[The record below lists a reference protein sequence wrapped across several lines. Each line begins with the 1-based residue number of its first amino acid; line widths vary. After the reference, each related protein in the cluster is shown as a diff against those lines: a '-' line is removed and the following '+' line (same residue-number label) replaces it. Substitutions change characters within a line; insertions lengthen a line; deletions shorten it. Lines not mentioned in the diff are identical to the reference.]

1 MKKTIIDIKE
11 ISDSK
16 EVYSQR
22 PNPVIPAFIYSM
34 LALLLAAAV
43 YCCFG
48 KIEIVATASGI
59 VRPNDDVSTVA
70 SLVSGRV
77 TGVFYSDGQI
87 VREGDP
93 LLTIDTAETQISLD
107 SLNNTQAEAQ
117 TQLEM
122 IEKFL
127 GGIENGKNPFS
138 SDSTSD
144 EYPYYVQYKDY
155 ELSLKNSKD
164 KYEYDAEN
172 TEANIEAISAQICE
186 TEQQL
191 SGLKAYKNSVQKG
204 LNQASAYPE
213 YERMYLLYV
222 AKNDALAA
230 DYQAQ
235 RDEIELT
242 SNTETNQYQQ
252 AQYAA
257 LVTDYG
263 YLVSS
268 IEQDASAFPAETS
281 GNCVLLWNDY
291 SSTLEEYKRTYED
304 TVKTYNYCLNG
315 GSAGGNQEALLAYD
329 RAMLEGYQ
337 YYKESVIEDTDKFVD
352 GVDSAYYRTL
362 YTEYK
367 IEYDA
372 LVNEALLA
380 DQQYIGLQA
389 DPTATEDNIAA
400 ALAEKEKTEAA
411 CSDFK
416 STTLATIENTILQ
429 IEASI
434 AEKEIGIGNTS
445 SEYNTEMAKSEMES
459 AGAAISAYK
468 NKMLLEYQQVLTD
481 YKNKLLELQLS
492 ASMTPDRA
500 TLLAEL
506 ETAYKNSIQQNYY
519 QTITQIDNSIQTL
532 QSDLVSKH
540 STLKLYQI
548 TRDLYESSV
557 DKNGVPLS
565 ISLFTIEQIS
575 SLLSQQETLL
585 LQQDDIDTQIKQ
597 AEAQIS
603 QGTITAEQDGIV
615 SVFSTLVKG
624 DTLSAGNAFAA
635 IVPIN
640 ESEFKVQLY
649 IDNSEIANID
659 IGDTIKYNLI
669 ALPSSQYGMVEGTV
683 TSISTDA
690 LQQNGEYSG
699 YYLVEGSIASKD
711 LVDKDG
717 NSGSIAIGMQVEA
730 KIVTQKKTIIRYFLE
745 KIDLF

>member
-1 MKKTIIDIKE
+1 MKKAIIDIKE
-11 ISDSK
+11 LSDSK

-34 LALLLAAAV
+34 LALLLAAV
-43 YCCFG
+43 IYCCFG

-127 GGIENGKNPFS
+127 SGIESNKNPFS
-138 SDSTSD
+138 SDNISD
-144 EYPYYVQYKDY
+144 EYPYYIQYRNY
-155 ELSLKNSKD
+155 ELSLQNSTD

-172 TEANIEAISAQICE
+172 TAANIKAIKAQISE
-186 TEQQL
+186 TEQQI
-191 SGLKAYKNSVQKG
+191 SGLNAYKNSVQKG
-204 LNQASAYPE
+204 SNQASAYPE

-235 RDEIELT
+235 RDEIELA
-242 SNTETNQYQQ
+242 SGTETNQYQQ
-252 AQYAA
+252 AYYTG
-257 LVTDYG
+257 LITDYG

-268 IEQDASAFPAETS
+268 IEQDMSVFPPETS

-291 SSTLEEYKRTYED
+291 SATLEEYKRTYED
-304 TVKTYNYCLNG
+304 AVKTYNYYLNG
-315 GSAGGNQEALLAYD
+315 GSTGSNQDALLAYD

-337 YYKESVIEDTDKFVD
+337 YYKQSVIEDTDKFVD
-352 GVDSAYYRTL
+352 GVDSAYYRSL

-367 IEYDA
+367 LEYDA

-380 DQQYIGLQA
+380 DQRYLALQL
-389 DPTATEDNIAA
+389 DPSATEPDIAD
-400 ALAEKEKTEAA
+400 ALAKKEKAEAA
-411 CSDFK
+411 RSDFK
-416 STTLATIENTILQ
+416 TTTLVAIENTILQ

-445 SEYNTEMAKSEMES
+445 SEYNMEMAKSKMES

-468 NKMLLEYQQVLTD
+468 NKMLLEYQQVLSD

-492 ASMTPDRA
+492 ASVTPDKA
-500 TLLAEL
+500 TLLTEL
-506 ETAYKNSIQQNYY
+506 ETAYKNSLQQNYY
-519 QTITQIDNSIQTL
+519 QTTTQIDNSIQTL
-532 QSDLVSKH
+532 QSDLASKR

-548 TRDLYESSV
+548 TSNLYQSNV

-575 SLLSQQETLL
+575 SLLSQQEKLL
-585 LQQDDIDTQIKQ
+585 LQLDDVDTQIKH
-597 AEAQIS
+597 AEEQIL
-603 QGTITAEQDGIV
+603 QGTIVAEQDGIV

-624 DTLSAGNAFAA
+624 DTLSAGNSFAA
-635 IVPIN
+635 IVPVN

-649 IDNSEIANID
+649 VDNSEIANID
-659 IGDTIKYNLI
+659 VGDTIKYNLA
-669 ALPSSQYGMVEGTV
+669 ALPSAQYGMVDGIV

-690 LQQNGEYSG
+690 LMQDGQHSG
-699 YYLVEGSIASKD
+699 YYLVEGSIARKD

-717 NSGSIAIGMQVEA
+717 NSGSITIGMQVEA